1 MTVLVSDPMTW
12 RASVGEAPWAEATLP
27 LAAHAP
33 AALQAAA
40 QRLHQ
45 RTQGE
50 EPVAQIAYLEA
61 AHVGASVALTG
72 AQGSAVAAR
81 VKAVEHIFDAGQA
94 ITRLE
99 LEAAAD

>member
-1 MTVLVSDPMTW
+1 MRNTAKFLTLWAFGLFLLMTPGA
-12 RASVGEAPWAEATLP
+12 R
-27 LAAHAP
+27 P

-72 AQGSAVAAR
+72 AQGTAVAAR

-99 LEAAAD
+99 LEASAD